1 MAAISNI
8 KLIGRD
14 GNAAPIVLGVMVQE
28 VDLSDKL
35 SREAQHSGF
44 VAVSWED
51 ASGKEHIY
59 RASLPKELKYGR
71 MFAYPSPDQNLLFVG
86 HQNEKYEP
94 VNLILSPDGA
104 IKTRLTAPARLSR
117 NVHAVSNSTE
127 LNPVMSFHWVN
138 NTKLMGVDFQ
148 IGHSDYHEQRYI
160 ILSTL
165 EFETTEF
172 EVQGW

>member
-8 KLIGRD
+8 KLIGRN
-14 GNAAPIVLGVMVQE
+14 GNAAPLVLGVMVQE

-44 VAVSWED
+44 VAVSWDD
-51 ASGKEHIY
+51 ACGKEHIY

-71 MFAYPSPDQNLLFVG
+71 MFAYPSPDQSLLFVG
-86 HQNEKYEP
+86 HQNENHEP
-94 VNLILSPDGA
+94 VNLILSPDA
-104 IKTRLTAPARLSR
+104 TIKARLSAPTRLSR
-117 NVHAVSNSTE
+117 NVHTVSDGTE

-148 IGHSDYHEQRYI
+148 IGNSDFHEQRYI
-160 ILSTL
+160 ILSSL